1 MFSSSNE
8 KNQISKVFGD
18 LTTNQKMSIINL
30 LLSIALC
37 DQDLGDRNKEMNCLN
52 IYSDILDVKS
62 DLCLTYYAKGFQI
75 MINDLKILNENQKD
89 FLIVAAF
96 EMITCDTSPNE
107 IELAVTEQLFEQIGV
122 EWSKVLRVIE
132 KAGLFLKP

>member
-1 MFSSSNE
+1 M
-8 KNQISKVFGD
+8 
-18 LTTNQKMSIINL
+18 TTNQKMSIINL

-96 EMITCDTSPNE
+96 EMITCDTYPNE